1 MQNLPRIPENPRRIL
16 VCQQNQIGDVL
27 LSTPCLRL
35 LQERFPGAALHV
47 LTEKKCVP
55 VLENNPRI
63 AKIWVIDRDRGLLGM
78 LALLWAISRERFD
91 IAIDFQQLIR
101 LRLAVLVS
109 GAALRIS
116 NKRRWYN
123 RPFYNCYGEEGP
135 GYASKAKSGVLAP
148 LGIAWNGEAP
158 EMYLRPEELDRG
170 REFLVGQGVPAGA
183 PFLTIDATHRCP
195 TRKWPGG
202 HYARLITMLL
212 EGVPDLRLV
221 MLYGPGEKA
230 EVDAIVA
237 QAGTPPRCIVPDRQT
252 SLRELAAIIALARGH
267 IGNCSAP
274 RHFAVAVGT
283 PSLVFHGSNSPGGWT
298 FPSPQ
303 HTYLR
308 NEQGEDVCLGCN
320 RSTCARGDLA
330 CLQRLTPE
338 TVFQRA
344 QEFFFAPHWQDS
356 GGTGADG

>member
-1 MQNLPRIPENPRRIL
+1 MQSLPHIPENPRKIL

-35 LQERFPGAALHV
+35 LQERFPGAELHV

-63 AKIWVIDRDRGLLGM
+63 TKIWVIDRERGMPGM
-78 LALLWAISRERFD
+78 LSLLWAISRERFD

-101 LRLAVLVS
+101 LRLAVLFS

-123 RPFYNCYGEEGP
+123 WPFYNSYGHEGP
-135 GYASKAKSGVLAP
+135 GYAAKAKSGVLSP

-158 EMYLRPEELDRG
+158 EMYLKPEELEQA
-170 REFLVGQGVPAGA
+170 REFLASQGVPAGA
-183 PFLTIDATHRCP
+183 PFLTIDATHRSP
-195 TRKWPGG
+195 TRKWPGE

-212 EGVPDLRLV
+212 ESVPDLRLV
-221 MLYGPGEKA
+221 MLYGPGEKG

-237 QAGTPPRCIVPDRQT
+237 QAGAPSRCIVPDRQT

-283 PSLVFHGSNSPGGWT
+283 RSLVFHGSNSPGGWT
-298 FPSPQ
+298 FPSAQ

-308 NEQGEDVCLGCN
+308 HEQGEDVCLGCN
-320 RSTCARGDLA
+320 RSTCARGDFG

-338 TVFQRA
+338 TALQRA
-344 QEFFFAPHWQDS
+344 REFFFADKDS
-356 GGTGADG
+356 DGTGADG